1 MLTELILFLLLWS
14 SSPADSPAPMCECFL
29 QNKSGKP
36 WPEFRYD
43 HYDVI
48 FAGQVRTIEWLNDAP
63 AAYPFHKSWIAHFD
77 VEAQWKGERKERM
90 EIVAPRPRTDC
101 EYPFKSGKK
110 YMVYAEF
117 DERVQRNEA
126 PILRAWI
133 CDFNGTG
140 SFALGKHQIPVLDSL
155 AAARGYIRH

>member
-14 SSPADSPAPMCECFL
+14 SSPANTPAPRCECFL
-29 QNKSGKP
+29 KNTSDKP

-48 FAGQVRTIEWLNDAP
+48 FSGQVRTIEWLDDSP
-63 AAYPFHKSWIAHFD
+63 DGYPFNKSWIAHFD
-77 VEAQWKGERKERM
+77 VDAQWKGARTDSM
-90 EIVAPRPRTDC
+90 EIVAPRPHSGC

-110 YMVYAEF
+110 YMVYAVY
-117 DERVQRNEA
+117 DERVRRNDA
-126 PILRAWI
+126 PVLRAWI
-133 CDFNGTG
+133 CDFKGTG

-155 AAARGYIRH
+155 AATRGYVRD